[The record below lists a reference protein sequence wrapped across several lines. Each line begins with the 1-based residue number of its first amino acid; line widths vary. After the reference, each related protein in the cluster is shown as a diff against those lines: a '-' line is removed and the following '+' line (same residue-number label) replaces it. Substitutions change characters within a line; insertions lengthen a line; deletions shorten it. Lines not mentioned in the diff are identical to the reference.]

1 VSRKHKKNK
10 PNGGQPDP
18 SQTNGDDAAD
28 ALNGLNDLNGV
39 SDDLSWVN
47 GEDVPSESLD
57 AGEHLIDPLAD
68 PDASGPEPEPEP
80 EYEIPVSEARS
91 SPSQM
96 VAGTIDS
103 TQPIGSVASRTS
115 LKCHIREECEAEISQ
130 IWGQVFFAADHAPPR
145 GIVVTAARKGDGAT
159 QISTSL
165 AILGATSNKELRIA
179 LVDFNVRSARVAE
192 LMGLRGSPGL
202 TDVLEGRATLEAAL
216 QAVSL
221 PGGGELHVLT
231 AGSTAAQPLALL
243 RSRQLQSTLARLL
256 DRYDHVI
263 VDTPSINAFPDA
275 KVVGQMIGGAVL
287 VARAGQTPR
296 ETIGEAKKRLDAG
309 GVKVLG
315 LVLNQRTD
323 PIPDALYQMI

>member
-10 PNGGQPDP
+10 PNGGPSDP

-28 ALNGLNDLNGV
+28 SLDDLNGV
-39 SDDLSWVN
+39 TDDLSWVN
-47 GEDVPSESLD
+47 GEEGSLSSD
-57 AGEHLIDPLAD
+57 PIGGEELVDPLAD
-68 PDASGPEPEPEP
+68 PDASRPEPEPEP
-80 EYEIPVSEARS
+80 EYEIPVSAGRG
-91 SPSQM
+91 SPKQM
-96 VAGTIDS
+96 VAGS
-103 TQPIGSVASRTS
+103 VEPSQPIGPIASRTT
-115 LKCHIREECEAEISQ
+115 LKCRIREECEAEVSQ
-130 IWGQVFFAADHAPPR
+130 IWSQVFFAADHAPPR
-145 GIVVTAARKGDGAT
+145 GIVVTGARRGDGAT

-165 AILGATSNKELRIA
+165 AILGATSNRELRIA
-179 LVDFNVRSARVAE
+179 LVDFNVRSARIAE
-192 LMGLRGSPGL
+192 LMSLKPAPGV
-202 TDVLEGRATLEAAL
+202 TDVLEGRSTLEAAL

-231 AGSTAAQPLALL
+231 GGSAAAQPLALL

-263 VDTPSINAFPDA
+263 IDTPSINSFPDA
-275 KVVGQMIGGAVL
+275 KVVGQMVGGAVL

-296 ETIGEAKKRLDAG
+296 ETIGEAKKRLDNG

-315 LVLNQRTD
+315 LVLNQRND

>member
-1 VSRKHKKNK
+1 MSKKNK
-10 PNGGQPDP
+10 RNKANGSESDP
-18 SQTNGDDAAD
+18 SQMNGG
-28 ALNGLNDLNGV
+28 NGGDEANGAEELRNV

-47 GEDVPSESLD
+47 GMTEYAEPIGDEK
-57 AGEHLIDPLAD
+57 LIDPLAD

-80 EYEIPVSEARS
+80 EYEIPVAATRS
-91 SPSQM
+91 TPTQM
-96 VAGTIDS
+96 VAGTVEPS
-103 TQPIGSVASRTS
+103 APIGTVASRS
-115 LKCHIREECEAEISQ
+115 PLRCRIREESEGEIAQ
-130 IWGQVFFAADHAPPR
+130 IWSHVFFSAEHAPPR
-145 GIVVTAARKGDGAT
+145 GILITAARRGDGAT
-159 QISTSL
+159 HIATSL
-165 AILGATSNKELRIA
+165 AIMGATSNRELRIA
-179 LVDFNVRSARVAE
+179 LVDFNVRSAKVAE
-192 LMGLRGSPGL
+192 LMGLKAAPGV
-202 TDVLEGRATLEAAL
+202 TDVLEGRSTLEAAL
-216 QAVSL
+216 QAVMM

-231 AGSTAAQPLALL
+231 GGSTAAQPLALL

-263 VDTPSINAFPDA
+263 VDTPSINSFPDA

-296 ETIGEAKKRLDAG
+296 ETIAEAKKRLDTG